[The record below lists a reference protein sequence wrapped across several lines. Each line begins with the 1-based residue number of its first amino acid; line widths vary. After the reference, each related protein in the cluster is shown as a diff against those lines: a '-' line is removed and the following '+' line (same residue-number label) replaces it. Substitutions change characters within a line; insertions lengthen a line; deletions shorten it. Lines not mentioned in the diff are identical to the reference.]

1 MEKKEETSLRIVGKD
16 LPRVGAQGFV
26 LGETQFAD
34 DFVPE
39 GLIQL
44 KILRSPKHHALIK
57 SIRTDGALRMPGVL
71 RVFTAKDIPGTNRIG
86 PLVKDQHVLAD
97 EKVRFIGDPIAL
109 IAAETGEQAEA
120 ALEKIE
126 VEYEELEP
134 VLTREMGF
142 RPDAPKIH
150 EKGNI
155 LIRRIVSKGDVEKGF
170 GEADLVVERT
180 YTTSWIEHAYLE
192 PDAGFAYT
200 DERGRVVLHV
210 STQNIFYHQEEVA
223 AVLGLGT
230 DRVRVIQS
238 ATGGGFGSKNDVT
251 VHCCLGLAA
260 FHLQRPVKLV
270 YTHEEV
276 FTTTPKRH
284 PLSIHYKTGVTKHG
298 KLTAVEV
305 RILADTGPYASAGET
320 VATRAAIHGTGPY
333 EVPNYNAES
342 VMVYTNNSISGSM
355 RGFGNPQTAF
365 AYESQMN
372 IIAETLGMDPIELR
386 LMNALKVGSR
396 TGTGQIL
403 QASVGMTR
411 TLQRIREWREENRET
426 EGLAPSKNHDRIARG
441 TGVASIFYAMGLTGR
456 PSLSRVRIEIDPEG
470 TIVLY
475 VGTAEI
481 GQGSDTVF
489 TQIAAETL
497 GVEPAEIH
505 LVRADT
511 DVTPFTGAS
520 SASRQTYVTG
530 NAVQIACMNIKEIL
544 FKEARESY
552 GLGDRELYLEAGRI
566 VSRDIFRASIPLSE
580 IASRVYREGR
590 KLKGEGFYDTKTT
603 WIDPETGQGS
613 PYATYAYA
621 SQLAEVEVDQD
632 TGETTVTRIVV
643 AQDVGKAINPASVI
657 GQINGGVVMGLGMAL
672 TEEFIPGQTN
682 SFFNYFIP
690 TIRDIPEIVTFLVEE
705 EEPTGPFG
713 AKGVGEPCMIPTAA
727 AILNAIA
734 NALGT
739 RIYDLPATLE
749 RVRKAAC
756 HRDDTTEEMIHEG
769 R

>member
-1 MEKKEETSLRIVGKD
+1 MEKKEEAPLKIVGKD
-16 LPRVGAQGFV
+16 LPRVNAPGLV
-26 LGETQFAD
+26 LGETRFAD

-39 GLIQL
+39 GLVHL
-44 KILRSPKHHALIK
+44 KILRSPKPHALIK
-57 SIRTDGALRMPGVL
+57 SIRTEGAIRMPGVV

-86 PLVKDQHVLAD
+86 PLIKDQHVLAD
-97 EKVRFIGDPIAL
+97 GKVRFVGDAIAL
-109 IAAETGEQAEA
+109 VAAETGEQAEA
-120 ALEKIE
+120 ALERID

-134 VLTREMGF
+134 VLSREMGL
-142 RPDAPKIH
+142 RPEAPKIH
-150 EKGNI
+150 EKGNV
-155 LIRRIVSKGDVEKGF
+155 LIRRLVTKGDVEKGF
-170 GEADLVVERT
+170 READLVVERT

-200 DERGRVVLHV
+200 DERSRVVLHV
-210 STQNIFYHQEEVA
+210 STQNIFYHQEEIA

-238 ATGGGFGSKNDVT
+238 ATGGGFGSKNEVT

-260 FHLQRPVKLV
+260 FHLKRPVKLV

-276 FTTTPKRH
+276 FATTPKRH
-284 PLSIHYKTGVTKHG
+284 SMTIHYRTGVTRQG
-298 KLTAVEV
+298 RLTAVEL

-342 VMVYTNNSISGSM
+342 VMVYTNNCISGSM

-365 AYESQMN
+365 AYESQMD
-372 IIAETLGMDPIELR
+372 IIAGMLGMDPIELR
-386 LMNALKVGSR
+386 LKNALKVGSR
-396 TGTGQIL
+396 TGTGQVL
-403 QASVGMTR
+403 QESVGMTR
-411 TLQRIREWREENRET
+411 TLERINEWREENRKA
-426 EGLAPSKNHDRIARG
+426 EGRTPPMDQDRIARG

-456 PSLSRVRIEIDPEG
+456 PSLSRVRIEIETEG
-470 TIVLY
+470 RIVLY

-497 GVEPAEIH
+497 GVEPSEIH

-544 FKEARESY
+544 FREAREIY
-552 GLGDRELYLEAGRI
+552 GLGERELYLETGRI

-580 IASRVYREGR
+580 IAERVYREGR
-590 KLKGEGFYDTKTT
+590 QLKGDGFYDTKTT

-613 PYATYAYA
+613 PYATYSYA
-621 SQLAEVEVDQD
+621 SQLAEVEVDRE
-632 TGETTVTRIVV
+632 TGEVTVNRIVV

-672 TEEFIPGQTN
+672 TEEFIPGETN
-682 SFFNYFIP
+682 SFFNYFVP
-690 TIRDIPEIVTFLVEE
+690 TIKDIPEIVTMLVEE

-749 RVRKAAC
+749 RVRIAAGC
-756 HRDDTTEEMIHEG
+756 KLAG
-769 R
+769 RANGHG